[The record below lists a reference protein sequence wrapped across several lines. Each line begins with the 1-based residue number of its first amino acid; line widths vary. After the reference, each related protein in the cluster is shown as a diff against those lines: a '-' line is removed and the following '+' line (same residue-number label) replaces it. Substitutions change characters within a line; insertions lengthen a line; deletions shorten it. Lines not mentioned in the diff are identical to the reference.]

1 MIYTILFNDADPS
14 FSQQRREGHDLC
26 SVFTIIMY
34 VGHTKSHSTVMKIEI
49 SVEKG
54 VYSKRPYQFLN
65 CSQLG
70 SQPREVVNAPNNVT
84 PSRLRLA
91 AKTENWLTPKI
102 FIW

>member
-70 SQPREVVNAPNNVT
+70 SQLGHGKKSGNQVEECVEIRVET
-84 PSRLRLA
+84 ELRA
-91 AKTENWLTPKI
+91 A
-102 FIW
+102 

>member
-1 MIYTILFNDADPS
+1 MILFNDADPS
-14 FSQQRREGHDLC
+14 FSQQHREGHDLC

-70 SQPREVVNAPNNVT
+70 SQL
-84 PSRLRLA
+84 SRGNQVEECVEIQVETELRA
-91 AKTENWLTPKI
+91 A
-102 FIW
+102 